1 MSTIQ
6 SIGLGA
12 AANDKTGDT
21 LRDAGGKINQ
31 NFANLNADK
40 AEKTNVLEKNNTT
53 AFTPSANYHPATK
66 KYVDDLAAGLVGRTV
81 TEAITLA
88 LTDAGGAV
96 VIDSIDDIAVTIPPA
111 SEVNFPLWTR
121 ITLAKTGLGNGVYVA
136 GEGVTMT
143 GNPAT
148 ATGKWAT
155 AMKVAADTWVLSG
168 EEHVLTWVDLLAGL
182 KADENY
188 EEIKISTQSYDDGKI
203 VITAYDV
210 LQDTVVLLLS
220 GDNGETW
227 DDITPQYGAGE
238 GYEYFGINGT
248 NIFCVAYEEVG
259 GEKLLLS
266 TDQGETWEDI
276 TPDTGASFTGIYVS
290 GTKIVCTT
298 SIQIE
303 EDYVEKIFVSINL
316 STTWAN
322 ITPEFGVNGFIFA
335 FDGDSIVLSTEI
347 DTGDGFSRR
356 LFISTNLGI
365 SWENI
370 SIEGVISYEDLFLK
384 ENTIL
389 MRIHNGENNYIW
401 FSQDYGATWGDIT
414 PTVVGYVRLPSQSG
428 NNILFFLSDE
438 IGVKL
443 LMSIDSGETWE
454 EQVANID
461 SSYVLLQANTFS
473 EYITCAYID

>member
-6 SIGLGA
+6 TIGLGA
-12 AANDKTGDT
+12 AANDKTGDS
-21 LRDAGGKINQ
+21 LRTAGGKINQ

-40 AEKTNVLEKNNTT
+40 AEKTNVLAKDNTT
-53 AFTPSANYHPATK
+53 AFTPAADYHPATK
-66 KYVDDLAAGLVGRTV
+66 KYADDAVKPTGRTK
-81 TEAITLA
+81 TEAFTLA

-96 VIDSIDDIAVTIPPA
+96 VIDSLDDIAVTIPPD
-111 SEVNFPLWTR
+111 SEVNFPVWSR
-121 ITLAKTGLGNGVYVA
+121 ITLARIGLGNGVFVA

-148 ATGKWAT
+148 ASGKFAT

-188 EEIKISTQSYDDGKI
+188 TEIVISKQAYDDGKI
-203 VITAYDV
+203 VVMAYDV
-210 LQDTVVLLLS
+210 LQDTIVLLLS
-220 GDNGETW
+220 VDNGETW
-227 DDITPQYGAGE
+227 NDITPLYGAGD

-248 NIFCVAYEEVG
+248 NIFCVACEEVG

-266 TDQGETWEDI
+266 TDLGVTWEDI
-276 TPDTGASFTGIYVS
+276 TPDTGASHTSIFIS
-290 GTKIVCTT
+290 GTKIVSVT

-316 STTWAN
+316 GTDWAN
-322 ITPEFGVNGFIFA
+322 ITPEFGVSEFSVVL
-335 FDGDSIVLSTEI
+335 DGDSIVLSTNI
-347 DTGDGFSRR
+347 DTGDGFSKR

-370 SIEGVISYEDLFLK
+370 SIEGMIDYVSLFL
-384 ENTIL
+384 EGNTIL
-389 MRIHNGENNYIW
+389 VKTNDGENDLISFTEDN
-401 FSQDYGATWGDIT
+401 GATWVEIFR
-414 PTVVGYVRLPSQSG
+414 PVVGSVNLPSQSG
-428 NNILFFLSDE
+428 NSIFVFSGDE
-438 IGVKL
+438 NGVKL
-443 LMSIDSGETWE
+443 LMSSDSGETWE